1 MLISDKQISLIKKLH
16 KIYKNYTGENCNIE
30 DFIYKSANVKCFKE
44 LTHNDVKNL
53 VKESDRYCI
62 ITKDQRKLLRQIIS
76 TLCDTVGKNVNDV
89 EHEII
94 KNCNLYDL
102 ESLTKLQFESIQ
114 KYVDSIYNI
123 YIPKKINWSNYNYY
137 MLNKTDEYII
147 GEQTNISKQ
156 SVMNIISF
164 KRLLV
169 LDWDNTDLDDV
180 LQVLCNVPYKF
191 RVYKTYNGYHAYCT
205 SHFFPHNDLKTL
217 QIMKRLK
224 CDELYISF
232 SYYTGFVVRL
242 TPKPGRIEDYVE
254 KYIQDVNN
262 QYQDIQSLKEA
273 LCKKDQLIKD
283 YNGTL
288 S

>member
-16 KIYKNYTGENCNIE
+16 KSYQNYTGENCSIE

-44 LTHNDVKNL
+44 LTHNDVKNI
-53 VKESDRYCI
+53 VKESKRFCI
-62 ITKDQRKLLRQIIS
+62 ITKDQRKLLRQIIL

-94 KNCNLYDL
+94 KNCNLHNL
-102 ESLTKLQFESIQ
+102 ESLTMLQFESIQ
-114 KYVDSIYNI
+114 KYVDSTYDIC
-123 YIPKKINWSNYNYY
+123 IPKKINWSNYKYY
-137 MLNKTDEYII
+137 MFNKTDEYMI
-147 GEQTNISKQ
+147 GEQTHISKQ

-164 KRLLV
+164 TRLLV

-205 SHFFPHNDLKTL
+205 SHFFPHNDLRTL

-224 CDELYISF
+224 CDELYITF

-242 TPKPGRIEDYVE
+242 TPKPGREEEYVE

-262 QYQDIQSLKEA
+262 QYQDIPCLKEA
-273 LCKKDQLIKD
+273 LCKKDKLIKD
-283 YNGTL
+283 YNNC